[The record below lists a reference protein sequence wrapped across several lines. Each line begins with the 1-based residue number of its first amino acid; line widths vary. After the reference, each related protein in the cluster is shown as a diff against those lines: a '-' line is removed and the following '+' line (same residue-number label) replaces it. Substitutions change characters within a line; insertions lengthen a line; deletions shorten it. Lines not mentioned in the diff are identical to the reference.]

1 MSDFSQGAGILAGGF
16 EGFVKGW
23 KDAEDRN
30 YRQMEMDAK
39 IEAQRQDKERQRYM
53 DEAKNQ
59 MDLFAIRKEGYKV
72 PQGISGPADLDM
84 STLEVDPK
92 AIALRKRTGAGAGQ
106 IKDDPFSAD
115 LRSKWLSD
123 PTTKAT
129 REVLAGYETVKIAA
143 KDPSPAGD
151 LSLIFGY
158 MKMLDP
164 GSTVREG
171 EFANAQNA
179 AGLPDQIRNQYNKIL
194 KGERLNAN
202 QRQDFLTQAQRK
214 YASQF
219 ATQKRFSDSIRGI
232 ATRRGLRGEDIALD
246 DMFLDPSTEEQ
257 VQAPQGLVAPVEAGN
272 EGLLSQGAGLLKRM
286 FMGREKQAP
295 VKYDADVLN
304 YARENNISP
313 EAAQAIKL
321 KRTGGKQ

>member
-72 PQGISGPADLDM
+72 PQGITGPSDLDM

-92 AIALRKRTGAGAGQ
+92 AIALKKRLGGGTGT
-106 IKDDPFSAD
+106 IKDDPFSSD
-115 LRSKWLSD
+115 LRTKWLND
-123 PTTKAT
+123 QTTKNT
-129 REVLAGYETVKIAA
+129 RIVADGYDIVKSAA
-143 KDPSPAGD
+143 NNPSAAGD

-158 MKMLDP
+158 MRMLDP

-194 KGERLNAN
+194 SGERLNP
-202 QRQDFLTQAQRK
+202 AQRK
-214 YASQF
+214 DFLNSARKKYAAQY
-219 ATQKRFSDSIRGI
+219 AAQGRFSNSIRGI
-232 ATRRGLRGEDIALD
+232 ANRRGLRSEDIVLD
-246 DMFLDPSTEEQ
+246 EMFLPPDPDDPNQPSTQDVE
-257 VQAPQGLVAPVEAGN
+257 PVEAGN
-272 EGLLSQGAGLLKRM
+272 EGLLNKAGGLLKG
-286 FMGREKQAP
+286 FLFGREKPRGDDKAAKMKRLQE
-295 VKYDADVLN
+295 L
-304 YARENNISP
+304 
-313 EAAQAIKL
+313 EAKAAA
-321 KRTGGKQ
+321 GK